1 MSIEQMTK
9 AREAAMNTS
18 AYKNL
23 LKFFDENSF
32 SEIDGFAKSGKNCR
46 SCCRF
51 WYGRRHA
58 GLCFRSEQRRMRRCN
73 EQGSRC

>member
-32 SEIDGFAKSGKNCR
+32 SEIDGFAK
-46 SCCRF
+46 
-51 WYGRRHA
+51 
-58 GLCFRSEQRRMRRCN
+58 
-73 EQGSRC
+73 